1 MSVSKVNMSRKT
13 CLVIAS
19 FALCSIL
26 GASLFS
32 ITMNHNALAQDLSS
46 IKDKASSIL
55 NSQSEGNNTGSSSNN
70 NTSTGDTG
78 MSSLKDKASNTIG
91 NLMK

>member
-1 MSVSKVNMSRKT
+1 VSKANTSRKT

-32 ITMNHNALAQDLSS
+32 ITMNQHALAQDLSS
-46 IKDKASSIL
+46 IKDKASTLL
-55 NSQSEGNNTGSSSNN
+55 NGQSGSNNTGGSAN
-70 NTSTGDTG
+70 NTSTGDTST
-78 MSSLKDKASNTIG
+78 SSLKDKASNAIG
-91 NLMK
+91 SLLK

>member
-1 MSVSKVNMSRKT
+1 MSKVNISSKT
-13 CLVIAS
+13 YLVIAS

-32 ITMNHNALAQDLSS
+32 ITINHNALAVDLSS

-55 NSQSEGNNTGSSSNN
+55 NSQSGNNNIGSSINN
-70 NTSTGDTG
+70 NTSAGDTST
-78 MSSLKDKASNTIG
+78 SSLKDKASNTIG
-91 NLMK
+91 SLLK

>member
-1 MSVSKVNMSRKT
+1 VSKINITRKT

-19 FALCSIL
+19 VALCSIL

-70 NTSTGDTG
+70 NTSSTGDTG

-91 NLMK
+91 NLIK

>member
-1 MSVSKVNMSRKT
+1 MSKANTSRKT

-46 IKDKASSIL
+46 IKDKASTLL
-55 NSQSEGNNTGSSSNN
+55 NGQSGSNNTGGSSTN
-70 NTSTGDTG
+70 NTSTGDTST
-78 MSSLKDKASNTIG
+78 SSLKDKASNAIG
-91 NLMK
+91 GLLK